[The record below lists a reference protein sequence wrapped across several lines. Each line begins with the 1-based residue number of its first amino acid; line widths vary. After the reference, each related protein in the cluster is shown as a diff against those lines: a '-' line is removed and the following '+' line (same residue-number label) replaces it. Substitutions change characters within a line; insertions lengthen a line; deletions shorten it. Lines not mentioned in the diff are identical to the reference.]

1 MRTAISVREGRIS
14 SVTLLRRLRHDSRKN
29 RLYRAFRELG
39 RVVRTQVLLRFL
51 SEPALRETITVIT
64 NRVESFHRY
73 ANWLGFGAEEG
84 ILATNDPIY
93 QEKLVKFNQLAANCA
108 IYSTAVDLTAVINQ
122 LIAGGRNVDPED
134 VATLSPLITHTIR
147 RFGDWHLDLTP
158 PETAG
163 DGPLA
168 LPGDRRRPR
177 PTSPVAEADYRQQPG
192 TGNRDQ

>member
-1 MRTAISVREGRIS
+1 MPRIE
-14 SVTLLRRLRHDSRKN
+14 RAESRKN

-84 ILATNDPIY
+84 ILATNDPVY
-93 QEKLVKFNQLAANCA
+93 QEKLVKFNQLIANCA

-122 LIAGGRNVDPED
+122 LIAGGQDVDPED

-163 DGPLA
+163 DGRLA
-168 LPGDRRRPR
+168 LPVTGAGQARRP
-177 PTSPVAEADYRQQPG
+177 PVAETDYRQQPG
-192 TGNRDQ
+192 PGNRDQ